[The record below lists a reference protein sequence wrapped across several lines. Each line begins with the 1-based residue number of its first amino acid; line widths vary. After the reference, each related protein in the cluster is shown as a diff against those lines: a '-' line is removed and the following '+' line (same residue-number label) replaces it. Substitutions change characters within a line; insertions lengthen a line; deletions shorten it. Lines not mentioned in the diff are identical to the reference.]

1 MVLLASHDYTPG
13 GLQAALDF
21 LKRTRVELRI
31 VRLVRAWKDRIAV
44 IDVNK
49 DSFEIRGIGYA
60 HAEIL
65 PLLHEVNAAYDPAR
79 VHLPSDAEYKEFP
92 AGRRRPWA
100 EDRVM

>member
-1 MVLLASHDYTPG
+1 MALLASHEYAPG
-13 GLQAALDF
+13 GLEAALDF
-21 LKRTRVELRI
+21 LKRTRAELRV
-31 VRLVRAWKDRIAV
+31 VRLVRAWKDRLAV

-49 DSFEIRGIGYA
+49 DAFEIRGIGYA
-60 HAEIL
+60 DADIL

-79 VHLPSDAEYKEFP
+79 VHLPTDAEFKEFP

>member
-1 MVLLASHDYTPG
+1 MTALASHDYAEG

-21 LKRTRVELRI
+21 LKRTRDELRVI
-31 VRLVRAWKDRIAV
+31 RTVRAWKDRVAV

-49 DSFEIRGIGYA
+49 DYFEIRGLGYQDA
-60 HAEIL
+60 DIL
-65 PLLHEVNAAYDPAR
+65 PVLHEVNAAYDPAR
-79 VHLPSDAEYKEFP
+79 IHLPTTAEFKEFP

>member
-13 GLQAALDF
+13 GLQAALHF

-31 VRLVRAWKDRIAV
+31 VRMVRAWKDRVAI

-49 DSFEIRGIGYA
+49 DSFEIRGIGYPDA
-60 HAEIL
+60 DIL

-79 VHLPSDAEYKEFP
+79 VHLPSAAEFKEFP
-92 AGRRRPWA
+92 AGRCHPWA

>member
-1 MVLLASHDYTPG
+1 MALLATHDYTPG

-31 VRLVRAWKDRIAV
+31 VRMVRAWKDRVAV

-49 DSFEIRGIGYA
+49 DYFEIRGIGYTDA
-60 HAEIL
+60 DVL
-65 PLLHEVNAAYDPAR
+65 PLLHEVNAAYDPER
-79 VHLPSDAEYKEFP
+79 VHLPSNAEYKEFP